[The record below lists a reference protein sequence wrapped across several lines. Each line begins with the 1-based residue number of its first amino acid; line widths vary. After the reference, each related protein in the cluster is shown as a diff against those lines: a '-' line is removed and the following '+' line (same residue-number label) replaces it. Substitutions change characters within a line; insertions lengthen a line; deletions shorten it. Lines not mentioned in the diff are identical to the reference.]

1 MSPDLVF
8 PCHQHIFPE
17 LPSLV
22 WSIHQ
27 ASSYAVLLELPS
39 PTDISSCHLTKLTNL
54 LSKSSKGKYGKE
66 KAIAFRNIAANSI
79 GSSSR
84 SVSFEL
90 QQTIR
95 LVKSIQA
102 EIDALDAQIK
112 LVMQELNSP
121 IMSIPGIS
129 FTLGAIILAEIGDI

>member
-1 MSPDLVF
+1 MVGYRSRLKISINRMIDI
-8 PCHQHIFPE
+8 IFPE
-17 LPSLV
+17 FPSLV

-39 PTDISSCHLTKLTNL
+39 LNDISNCYLTKLTNI
-54 LSKSSKGKYGKE
+54 LSKASKGRYGKE
-66 KAIAFRNIAANSI
+66 KEIAFRNIATNSI

-90 QQTIR
+90 QQKIR

-112 LVMQELNSP
+112 LVM
-121 IMSIPGIS
+121 
-129 FTLGAIILAEIGDI
+129 